1 MAENFTLVLGG
12 ATSGKSRLAERLAEH
27 SGQTPTYLATAVGGD
42 CEMREKI
49 RLHQVRRG
57 PNWSTV
63 EEPIALPEIMRRQ
76 TTSGTVL
83 IDCLTIW
90 VSNLM
95 AEKQCPRRAASDLIK
110 AVESY
115 PGSVVMVSGETGMG
129 IIPDNA
135 LSRQFSNEL
144 GQVNQLLAIH
154 ADLVLMSIAGL
165 PLTLKGH
172 QPEWL

>member
-1 MAENFTLVLGG
+1 MATNLALILGG
-12 ATSGKSRLAERLAEH
+12 TASGKSRLAERLAEH
-27 SGQTPTYLATAVGGD
+27 SGQTLTYLATAVGGD
-42 CEMREKI
+42 SEMREKI

-57 PNWSTV
+57 PNWSTI
-63 EEPIALPEIMRRQ
+63 EEPIALPEIILRQ
-76 TTSGTVL
+76 ATSGTIL

-90 VSNLM
+90 VANLM
-95 AEKQCPRRAASDLIK
+95 AEKQCPRRTASDLMETVK
-110 AVESY
+110 SY

-135 LSRQFSNEL
+135 LSRQFANEL

-154 ADLVLMSIAGL
+154 ANLVLMSVAGR
-165 PLTLKGH
+165 PLTLKGN